1 MILQLLSFRRC
12 SYDKRIILAFC
23 VAFTALI
30 FPPGHQ
36 VAGQE
41 TPTSKPVVS
50 LVSVAPSP
58 MVREGERLR
67 ITVAIAPKGKAGSKI
82 EGGILVFDSWNDA
95 QDGPIV
101 DELIAF
107 VFRGNTETR
116 SMSYLVHDDKA
127 LTTDRTIRIEINRLF
142 PDYRVDEEDEPSW
155 KTTVNVIDNDV
166 ANPATGMPTISGTAQ
181 IGQRLRANTG
191 DINDTDGLTNVM
203 YRYQWLRVSSGG
215 SETEIAGVTNDYYD
229 VTAADAGSRLKVQV
243 TFTDDNGN
251 PERLDSEPTEI
262 ISGPTATP
270 TATATLRPAEPPPPA
285 ATPTRTPRPPPTRT
299 RRPTA
304 TPTATP
310 PPTATPSPTAT
321 PLPTATPP
329 PPVVPTRTPRPTA
342 KPTAT
347 KTPIPSPTATP
358 RPRPTSAPT
367 APPTVTPTPAPTS
380 TPTQT
385 PTSTPTA
392 TPTVTPTP
400 IPTNTPTQTP
410 TSTPTATPT
419 VTPTPIPTN
428 TPTQT
433 PTSTP
438 TATPTVT
445 PTPIPTS
452 TPTQTPTSTPA
463 ATRTS
468 TSTATPA
475 PSPTPPTAAGPQ
487 VTPSDLE
494 RPTIP
499 IIGDAV
505 PRIRNTLSG
514 IASTPRQRITLVII
528 LGVVCVLVLGAFIYL
543 ILRRR

>member
-1 MILQLLSFRRC
+1 MTLQLLGFWRG
-12 SYDKRIILAFC
+12 SYYKRIILAFC

-82 EGGILVFDSWNDA
+82 EGGVLVFDSWNDA
-95 QDGPIV
+95 QNGLIV

-107 VFRGNTETR
+107 VFRGDVETR
-116 SMSYLVHDDKA
+116 DMSYRVPDDKA
-127 LTTDRTIRIEINRLF
+127 LTADRTIRVEINRLF
-142 PDYRVDEEDEPSW
+142 PDYQVDEEDEQSW

-166 ANPATGMPTISGTAQ
+166 ANPATGMPTISGMVQ
-181 IGQRLRANTG
+181 IGQRLRADTG

-215 SETEIAGVTNDYYD
+215 SETDIAGATNDYYD
-229 VTAADAGSRLKVQV
+229 VTAADAGSRLKVRV
-243 TFTDDNGN
+243 TFTDDAGN
-251 PERLDSEPTEI
+251 PESLESEPTEAI
-262 ISGPTATP
+262 PGPTATP
-270 TATATLRPAEPPPPA
+270 TWTPSPAATPLPS
-285 ATPTRTPRPPPTRT
+285 ATPTRTPRPRPTRT

-304 TPTATP
+304 TA
-310 PPTATPSPTAT
+310 
-321 PLPTATPP
+321 
-329 PPVVPTRTPRPTA
+329 
-342 KPTAT
+342 
-347 KTPIPSPTATP
+347 
-358 RPRPTSAPT
+358 
-367 APPTVTPTPAPTS
+367 TPTP
-380 TPTQT
+380 T
-385 PTSTPTA
+385 PTSTLT
-392 TPTVTPTP
+392 
-400 IPTNTPTQTP
+400 
-410 TSTPTATPT
+410 
-419 VTPTPIPTN
+419 
-428 TPTQT
+428 
-433 PTSTP
+433 
-438 TATPTVT
+438 
-445 PTPIPTS
+445 
-452 TPTQTPTSTPA
+452 

-475 PSPTPPTAAGPQ
+475 PSPAPPIDAGPK

-528 LGVVCVLVLGAFIYL
+528 LGVVCVLVLGAFVYL